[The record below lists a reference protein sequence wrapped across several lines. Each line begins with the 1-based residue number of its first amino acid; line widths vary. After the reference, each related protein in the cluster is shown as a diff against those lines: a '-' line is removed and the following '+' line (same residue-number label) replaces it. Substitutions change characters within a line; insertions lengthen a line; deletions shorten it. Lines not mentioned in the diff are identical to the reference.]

1 MKTLESTIE
10 TINELTESNSH
21 GLALLAASKYCDLLE
36 GQGRSNITRKI
47 ALINELHE
55 LEGHLSEPLE
65 QLRNECLNNTRK
77 RLVLNLSSKV
87 WSNVN
92 L

>member
-1 MKTLESTIE
+1 METLESIIE
-10 TINELTESNSH
+10 TINELTESNNH
-21 GLALLAASKYCDLLE
+21 GLAILAASRYCDSLE
-36 GQGRSNITRKI
+36 GRRSNITRKI
-47 ALINELHE
+47 ALVNELHE
-55 LEGHLSEPLE
+55 LEGHLSGPLE
-65 QLRNECLNNTRK
+65 ELRNECLSNVRK